1 MNSPPLVNETVCLT
15 MTSTLPERNMSV
27 QIRPMRRD
35 DIAAVAALLRTLAS
49 EFIVHDSRP
58 EQASTFLREND
69 RDGIAGY
76 LSRGFVYHVADDG
89 GAIAGFIGMRER
101 QHVFHLFVG
110 TAWQGRGLARR
121 LWEVARTAAIGA
133 GVAPPFTVNASNYAV
148 AAYERLGFVRT
159 SPMLEKNG
167 IRFNPMQWPAP

>member
-1 MNSPPLVNETVCLT
+1 
-15 MTSTLPERNMSV
+15 MTSILPEHSKSLR
-27 QIRPMRRD
+27 IRPMQCD
-35 DIAAVAALLRTLAS
+35 DIDAVAALLRTLAI

-76 LSRGFVYHVADDG
+76 LARGFTYHVADDD

-110 TAWQGRGLARR
+110 TPWQGRGLARR
-121 LWEVARTAAIGA
+121 LWDVARTAAFKAGA
-133 GVAPPFTVNASNYAV
+133 APPFTVNASNYAV

>member
-1 MNSPPLVNETVCLT
+1 MKPFPLVDETARLT
-15 MTSTLPERNMSV
+15 MTSILPEHSKSV
-27 QIRPMRRD
+27 RIRPMRCD
-35 DIAAVAALLRTLAS
+35 DIDAVAALLRTLAI

-58 EQASTFLREND
+58 EQVSTFLREND

-76 LSRGFVYHVADDG
+76 LARGFTYHVADDD

-110 TAWQGRGLARR
+110 TQWQ
-121 LWEVARTAAIGA
+121 AAFKAGA
-133 GVAPPFTVNASNYAV
+133 APPFTVNASNYAV

-167 IRFNPMQWPAP
+167 IRFNPMQWPAL